1 MPAPFDADVAIVG
14 AGPTGLMLAL
24 CLARQGV
31 SAVLVDGKTEPTRE
45 SRAIILQARTM
56 ELLDQLG
63 IAGQFTALA
72 TVATTLRP
80 GFEGEEVAALNL
92 RGLAA
97 GTTPYPQ
104 LLVLEQSQT
113 ERLLVEALASAGTE
127 VQWGQRFE
135 SFETS
140 PDGVTLT
147 LSGPTGETRLLRAR
161 YCVGADGS
169 SSDVRKA
176 LGIPFDGTT
185 NPQSFYVI
193 DATGVTGL
201 VPDSINIRAGLSG
214 FLLTFPMGSGDHARL
229 LGTVRGESEAA
240 SSEPVVRGQL
250 EQTFS
255 VRYEKSAWYSTYRV
269 HHRVARRF
277 REGRVF
283 LAGDAAH
290 VHSPVGAQGMNT
302 GLQDAHNLACKLADV
317 IRAGAADGV
326 LDRYEAERRPVAQRL
341 IATTDTLFG
350 FVTSQKRAAQLARRA
365 IVRTL
370 APVVADLAPRTRRSS
385 RAFEYLGQVRI
396 HYWMSD
402 AAKAAAHGHRDDVV
416 GRRLPWNGDNYDCL
430 REFRWQVHAY
440 GASAW
445 PDLSPTRIPTS
456 GLPVFSF
463 PTIRNDLLEAGLLY
477 LVRPDGFVAAAA
489 TPDDALE
496 AFLAAGPVIR

>member
-31 SAVLVDGKTEPTRE
+31 SAVLVDGKFEPTRE

-56 ELLDQLG
+56 ELLDQLS

-97 GTTPYPQ
+97 GVTPFPQ
-104 LLVLEQSQT
+104 LFVLEQSQT

-127 VQWGQRFE
+127 VQWGHRLERLE
-135 SFETS
+135 SS
-140 PDGVTLT
+140 ADGVTLA
-147 LSGPTGETRLLRAR
+147 LSGPTGEPRQFRAR

-169 SSDVRKA
+169 SSAVRKA
-176 LGIPFDGTT
+176 LGTPFDGTT
-185 NPQSFYVI
+185 TAQSFYVI

-201 VPDSINIRAGLSG
+201 DPDSVNIRAGLSG
-214 FLLTFPMGSGDHARL
+214 FLLTFPMGSVDHARL
-229 LGTVRGESEAA
+229 LGTVRGESDAA
-240 SSEPVVRGQL
+240 SSEPVVRGLL
-250 EQTFS
+250 EQTFG

-269 HHRVARRF
+269 HHRVARSF
-277 REGRVF
+277 REGPVF

-317 IRAGAADGV
+317 IRAGAADSL

-350 FVTSQKRAAQLARRA
+350 FVTSPKRPAQLARRA
-365 IVRTL
+365 IVRNL
-370 APVVADLAPRTRRSS
+370 APVVANLAPRTPRSS

-396 HYWMSD
+396 HYWMSN
-402 AAKAAAHGHRDDVV
+402 AAKAAAHGHRDPVV
-416 GRRLPWNGDNYDCL
+416 GRRLPWNGDNYECL
-430 REFRWQVHAY
+430 REFRWQVHSY
-440 GASAW
+440 EGSSE
-445 PDLSPTRIPTS
+445 PIELKTP
-456 GLPVFSF
+456 LPVFSF
-463 PTIRNDLLEAGLLY
+463 PTIRNDRLQPGLLY

-489 TPDDALE
+489 TPDKALDV
-496 AFLAAGPVIR
+496 FLAASPVIR